1 MVLIVEFR
9 LISAIAFHELRWWLL
24 GKVDA
29 RILLVRYTHRPNGI
43 IRLIGA
49 GYWREGRDYYE
60 NHWKNQT
67 L

>member
-1 MVLIVEFR
+1 MTPSTTSCRRGDVVLVPFPATG
-9 LISAIAFHELRWWLL
+9 LSTT
-24 GKVDA
+24 
-29 RILLVRYTHRPNGI
+29 THRPGGM

-60 NHWKNQT
+60 TYWKNQT

>member
-1 MVLIVEFR
+1 M
-9 LISAIAFHELRWWLL
+9 
-24 GKVDA
+24 DA

-60 NHWKNQT
+60 NYWKIENS
-67 L
+67 